1 LKRYNL
7 ALQQVL
13 ERDDL
18 IQRTNIQIRKLKQL
32 VFLKDV
38 LVLALSAFGGPQ
50 IHYLQFMKRLVRK
63 KHYLTES
70 ELVELNS
77 FCQMLPG
84 PTSTQIITSIG
95 FKLGGPLLAFLTL
108 TLWIFPACLLMF
120 LLALLLSTYES
131 RSIDLTLLKFIQPM
145 AVGFMV
151 YAAVSIGRMFAKTRV
166 QLILL
171 LMAAITAS
179 FVRSPVIFPVILL
192 LGGVV
197 SNMTDKQKLD
207 GHAAITNVRWDN
219 FILFIAVFLLS
230 AVGGALF
237 KNIFGSDMAVTRAM
251 LLFENNYRYGSLV
264 FGGGNV
270 LVPMIYE
277 QLVLFKKYLSAQD
290 FMTGLGLLQ
299 AIPGPVFSFASFAGG
314 MSMASFGKP
323 FIAVG
328 SIIGS
333 AGIFLPGIFLIFFLY
348 PLWDQFKH
356 HPKVQKAVSGI
367 NAASAGLVVASAY
380 LLFEPLGYSVLN
392 ISIVAATSF
401 VLYFTRISPPLVV
414 AITLLCGFIF

>member
-1 LKRYNL
+1 LDKH
-7 ALQQVL
+7 A
-13 ERDDL
+13 
-18 IQRTNIQIRKLKQL
+18 NIKIRKIKQL

-50 IHYLQFMKRLVRK
+50 VHYLQFIKRLVKK
-63 KHYLTES
+63 KHYISES
-70 ELVELNS
+70 ELLELNS

-84 PTSTQIITSIG
+84 PTSTQIITSVG

-108 TLWIFPACLLMF
+108 TIWILPACFLMF

-131 RSIDLTLLKFIQPM
+131 NTFDLSFLKFVQPM

-151 YAAVSIGRMFAKTRV
+151 YAAVSIGKMFAKNLT
-166 QLILL
+166 QLL
-171 LMAAITAS
+171 LLIIAAQTAI
-179 FVRSPVIFPVILL
+179 FVRSPIVFPLILL
-192 LGGVV
+192 FGGIV
-197 SNMTDKQKLD
+197 SNFTDKQKLE

-230 AVGGALF
+230 AIGGALF
-237 KNIFGSDMAVTRAM
+237 KNVFGAEVALTRAM
-251 LLFENNYRYGSLV
+251 LLFENNYRYGSIV

-277 QLVLFKKYLSAQD
+277 QLVRFKGYLSAQD

-323 FIAVG
+323 YIMVG
-328 SIIGS
+328 SLIGS

-356 HPKVQKAVSGI
+356 HPRVQKAISGI
-367 NAASAGLVVASAY
+367 NAASAGLVTASAY
-380 LLFEPLGYSVLN
+380 LLFEPLGISVLN
-392 ISIVAATSF
+392 ISIVAATAL
-401 VLYFTRISPPLVV
+401 VLYFTKLSPPVVV

>member
-1 LKRYNL
+1 
-7 ALQQVL
+7 
-13 ERDDL
+13 
-18 IQRTNIQIRKLKQL
+18 

-50 IHYLQFMKRLVRK
+50 IHYIQFLKRLVSK
-63 KHYLTES
+63 KQYLTES

-108 TLWIFPACLLMF
+108 TLWIFPACMLMF

-131 RSIDLTLLKFIQPM
+131 KSIDLSFLKFIQPM

-151 YAAVSIGRMFAKTRV
+151 YAAFSIGRMFAKTRI
-166 QLILL
+166 QLL
-171 LMAAITAS
+171 LLLVAAVTAI
-179 FVRSPVIFPVILL
+179 FVRSPVVFPVILL

-197 SNMTDKQKLD
+197 SNITDKQKLE

-237 KNIFGSDMAVTRAM
+237 KNIFGSDMAITRAM

-277 QLVLFKKYLSAQD
+277 QLVRFKGYLSAQD

-323 FIAVG
+323 YIAVG
-328 SIIGS
+328 SLIGS

-356 HPKVQKAVSGI
+356 HPKVQKAISGI
-367 NAASAGLVVASAY
+367 NAASAGLVTASAY

-392 ISIVAATSF
+392 ISIVCATSLL
-401 VLYFTRISPPLVV
+401 LYFTRISPPLVV
-414 AITLLCGFIF
+414 AVTLICGFIF

>member
-1 LKRYNL
+1 M
-7 ALQQVL
+7 
-13 ERDDL
+13 
-18 IQRTNIQIRKLKQL
+18 
-32 VFLKDV
+32 FLKDV

-50 IHYLQFMKRLVRK
+50 VHYLQFVKRLVNK
-63 KHYLTES
+63 KHYLTEA

-108 TLWIFPACLLMF
+108 TIWVFPACIFMF
-120 LLALLLSTYES
+120 FLALLLATYES
-131 RSIDLTLLKFIQPM
+131 ESINLSFLKYIQPM

-166 QLILL
+166 QLLL
-171 LMAAITAS
+171 LLFAAVAATFI
-179 FVRSPVIFPVILL
+179 RSPIVFPIILL

-197 SNMTDKQKLD
+197 SNLTDKQKLE

-219 FILFIAVFLLS
+219 FILFISVFLLS
-230 AVGGALF
+230 AIGGALF
-237 KNIFGSDMAVTRAM
+237 KNMFGSDMALTRAM

-277 QLVLFKKYLSAQD
+277 QLVRFKGYLSAQD

-299 AIPGPVFSFASFAGG
+299 AIPGPVFSFASFASG
-314 MSMASFGKP
+314 MSMAAFGKP
-323 FIAVG
+323 YIALG
-328 SIIGS
+328 SFIGS

-348 PLWDQFKH
+348 PLWDQYKQ
-356 HPKVQKAVSGI
+356 HPRVQKAVAGI

-392 ISIVAATSF
+392 ISIVCATAL
-401 VLYFTRISPPLVV
+401 VLYFTRISPPVVV
-414 AITLLCGFIF
+414 AFTLACGFIL